1 MLTSGHSADDQCV
14 LQIFSTGTPDVSSW
28 YHLWEAVT
36 AVFSVCVRPLGQG
49 GSHTGIGM
57 SPLSSTF
64 HVLLCGQGKRKEEVG
79 RRDWLTLAS
88 GNTGNIFLTVSS
100 AAAAKGVKMTT
111 LSANS
116 SVDATE

>member
-1 MLTSGHSADDQCV
+1 MWTSADDQCV

-49 GSHTGIGM
+49 GSHRGIGM

-64 HVLLCGQGKRKEEVG
+64 YVLLCGQGKRREEGG
-79 RRDWLTLAS
+79 RDGLTFAS
-88 GNTGNIFLTVSS
+88 GNSGNIFLTVSS
-100 AAAAKGVKMTT
+100 AAAAKGIQMTT